1 MRLCG
6 FNLGDFVMSVCKG
19 CYSIVKDV
27 TFVVKDAETF
37 FSEFDCFICCFSDRR
52 VLKVA
57 IVVSV
62 SFNVRR

>member
-6 FNLGDFVMSVCKG
+6 FNLGDFAMSVCKG
-19 CYSIVKDV
+19 CYSIVKDI
-27 TFVVKDAETF
+27 TFVVKGAETF
-37 FSEFDCFICCFSDRR
+37 FSEFDCFYLLLSYWR

-62 SFNVRR
+62 SSNVRR